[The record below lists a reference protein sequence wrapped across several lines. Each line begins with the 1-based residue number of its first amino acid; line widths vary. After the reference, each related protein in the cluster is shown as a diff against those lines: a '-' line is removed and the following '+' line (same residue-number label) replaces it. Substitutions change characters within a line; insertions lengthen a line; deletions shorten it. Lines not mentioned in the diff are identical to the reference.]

1 MDELE
6 SESYSTNNST
16 IQTEATNKTKA
27 ISLKY
32 SIPSVTEI
40 HKESLEVSIEKEF
53 DENLEEEIICPES
66 LKQLKTDSSVNLTE
80 FSIQSV
86 REIPKELS
94 KSSKEKELDE
104 ELKTKTIQ
112 TNTNKEP
119 TTSALEFLVK
129 SSMSTVTEIQK
140 DALIDEVIFSP
151 LSLGLSW
158 DFPTPKKPPRR

>member
-1 MDELE
+1 MGV
-6 SESYSTNNST
+6 NSQYFIFINT
-16 IQTEATNKTKA
+16 CSRFSRLWQ
-27 ISLKY
+27 
-32 SIPSVTEI
+32 
-40 HKESLEVSIEKEF
+40 KEF
-53 DENLEEEIICPES
+53 DEKLEKEIICNEP
-66 LKQLKTDSSVNLTE
+66 KTYSAENLPE

-140 DALIDEVIFSP
+140 EALIDEVIFSP

-158 DFPTPKKPPRR
+158 DFPTPKKPPRK